1 MTLIKKIK
9 HAKISFA
16 KQRPNTKYATLNSA
30 KSRSDT
36 FVLWECSRIIN
47 FIFSKNNKMALPL
60 LFILHLGRL
69 FPIAVAAGT
78 ALARF
83 VAKNP
88 RVIGSTISIE
98 AISAAIQ
105 SYVATEKEKIDVV
118 NEIGKEN
125 PQLRADLFKNI
136 FSPNM
141 NIVFNILP
149 YLVAFL
155 IIYYFLK
162 R

>member
-1 MTLIKKIK
+1 
-9 HAKISFA
+9 
-16 KQRPNTKYATLNSA
+16 
-30 KSRSDT
+30 
-36 FVLWECSRIIN
+36 
-47 FIFSKNNKMALPL
+47 MALPL
-60 LFILHLGRL
+60 LLILHLGRII
-69 FPIAVAAGT
+69 PIAIGAGT

-88 RVIGSTISIE
+88 KVIGSTLSIE
-98 AISAAIQ
+98 AISSAIQ

-125 PQLRADLFKNI
+125 PQLRADLFQNV
-136 FSPNM
+136 FYPST
-141 NIVFNILP
+141 NIVLNILP
-149 YLVAFL
+149 YLILFI